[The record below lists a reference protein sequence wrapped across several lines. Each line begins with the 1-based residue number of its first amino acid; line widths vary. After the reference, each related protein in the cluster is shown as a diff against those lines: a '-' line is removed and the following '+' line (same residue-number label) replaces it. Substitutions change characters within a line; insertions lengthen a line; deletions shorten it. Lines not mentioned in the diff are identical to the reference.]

1 MNRNQDYIPVV
12 EHLVA
17 MARRGFEML
26 SDESRTEVVRFIES
40 QQHPSGGFSDRGGAA
55 DTYYSLFGAILSSAF
70 KQESFLQKLR
80 SFSEI
85 SAKKYRSPADEF
97 ALLLIR
103 KIVGNKK
110 SVSFFKILK
119 ILFRRG
125 HDPSLYRIFLFL
137 LVFDATFGWKRP
149 VVFFASLATRF
160 FRPSADSPCSIFAAL
175 LVARF
180 YAGCSTGKIAA
191 KVFSFYEDGK
201 GFKSFPEATRSD
213 MLSTAVALFALKYSG
228 NDLRSIA
235 PGCLGFIQENYEA
248 GAFLSGDG
256 DLTRDV
262 EYTFYGLLALGTL
275 V

>member
-1 MNRNQDYIPVV
+1 MSRNQDYIPVA

-26 SDESRTEVVRFIES
+26 SDESRTEVVRFVES

-55 DTYYSLFGAILSSAF
+55 DTYYSLFGAILSSAL
-70 KQESFLQKLR
+70 KHESFLQKLS

-85 SAKKYRSPADEF
+85 SAKKYRNPADEF

-103 KIVGNKK
+103 KIAGNKK

-125 HDPSLYRIFLFL
+125 HDPFLYRIFLFL
-137 LVFDATFGWKRP
+137 LAFDALYGRKQA

-160 FRPSADSPCSIFAAL
+160 FNPSPGNPCTIFAAL
-175 LVARF
+175 MVARF
-180 YAGCSTGKIAA
+180 YSGRSAEKIAA
-191 KVFSFYEDGK
+191 QVFSFYEEGK

-235 PGCLGFIQENYEA
+235 PGCLGFIQENYDA
-248 GAFLSGDG
+248 GAFLSGDD

-262 EYTFYGLLALGTL
+262 EYTFYGLLALGAL